1 MRTQLTIEAHNS
13 PELLER
19 LLRVVRH
26 RGFNVQALQA
36 ETTNN
41 EQHLQINLTVYSER
55 NISLLTK
62 QLEKI
67 FGIIKVTTLAEDA
80 MIKASA

>member
-1 MRTQLTIEAHNS
+1 MRSLLIIQGHNS

-26 RGFNVQALQA
+26 RGFNIQALHA
-36 ETTNN
+36 ETSEN
-41 EQHLQINLTVYSER
+41 EEELHLTLTVSSMRE
-55 NISLLTK
+55 ISLLTK

-67 FGIIKVTTLAEDA
+67 FGITKVATLSQES

>member
-1 MRTQLTIEAHNS
+1 MKSLLIIQGKNS

-26 RGFNVQALQA
+26 RGFSVQNLHA
-36 ETTNN
+36 ETS
-41 EQHLQINLTVYSER
+41 ESGQDLHLTITVYSDR
-55 NISLLTK
+55 DISLLTK

-67 FGIIKVTTLAEDA
+67 FGITKVATLSQES
-80 MIKASA
+80 MIKTSA

>member
-1 MRTQLTIEAHNS
+1 MRSLLIIQGHNS

-26 RGFNVQALQA
+26 RGFNIQALHA
-36 ETTNN
+36 ETSEN
-41 EQHLQINLTVYSER
+41 EEELHLTLTVSSMRE
-55 NISLLTK
+55 ISLLTK

-67 FGIIKVTTLAEDA
+67 YGITKVATLSQES

>member
-1 MRTQLTIEAHNS
+1 MKSLLIIQGHNS

-26 RGFNVQALQA
+26 RGFIVQNLNA
-36 ETTNN
+36 ETSAN
-41 EQHLQINLTVYSER
+41 EQQLHLTLTVRSDRE
-55 NISLLTK
+55 ISLLTK

-67 FGIIKVTTLAEDA
+67 FGIIKVATLGQEA

>member
-1 MRTQLTIEAHNS
+1 MRSLLIIQGHNS

-26 RGFNVQALQA
+26 RGFNIQALHA
-36 ETTNN
+36 ETSEN
-41 EQHLQINLTVYSER
+41 EEELHLTLTVCSMRE
-55 NISLLTK
+55 ISLLTK

-67 FGIIKVTTLAEDA
+67 FGITKVATLSQEP

>member
-1 MRTQLTIEAHNS
+1 MKSLLIIQGYNS

-19 LLRVVRH
+19 LLRVIRH
-26 RGFNVQALQA
+26 RGFTVQNLNA
-36 ETTNN
+36 ETSEN
-41 EQHLQINLTVYSER
+41 EQDLHLTLTVSSER
-55 NISLLTK
+55 DISLLTK

-67 FGIIKVTTLAEDA
+67 FGITKVAALSQDG